1 MKFSIFQSSKQGPRL
16 YNEDRLAYSYSK
28 ESLLMVVADGMG
40 GHHHGEMAAE
50 LAVKMMTEA
59 FQKAALPT
67 LKNPA
72 EFLTQQIQL
81 IHTAIAAL
89 KESRRLAESP
99 RTTIVVAIVQH
110 HYLYVAHVGD
120 SRLYHFRRKHPIYRT
135 EDHSVVQA
143 LYRKGALKIANIA
156 HHPDRHKIYNC
167 LGGDAQPKIDLG
179 LKRELKNGD
188 RVLLCSDGLWS
199 ALTDDELS
207 KVLHSGPVS
216 GAVISLLNLAD
227 NIAGETGDNMSAIA
241 LELSHDASDPSW
253 VSTGT
258 MPLGETTTII
268 MPPTQ
273 QDNPE
278 YALSDADLSDD
289 DIERRIAE
297 IQLALNK
304 TIR

>member
-1 MKFSIFQSSKQGPRL
+1 MKFSIFQNSIQGPRL

-59 FQKAALPT
+59 FQKSAAPT

-72 EFLTQQIQL
+72 EFLTQQIQQ
-81 IHTAIAAL
+81 IHTAICAL
-89 KESRRLAESP
+89 KESHKLSESP

-120 SRLYHFRRKHPIYRT
+120 SRLYHFRRKHQIYRT

-143 LYRKGALKIANIA
+143 LYRRGSLKITNIA

-167 LGGDAQPKIDLG
+167 LGGNTPPKIDLG

-188 RVLLCSDGLWS
+188 RILLCSDGLWS
-199 ALTDDELS
+199 ALSDDDLC
-207 KVLHSGPVS
+207 KILHSAPVS
-216 GAVISLLNLAD
+216 SGVITLLNLAENVAGEMGD
-227 NIAGETGDNMSAIA
+227 NISAIA

-258 MPLGETTTII
+258 MPLGETTTMI
-268 MPPTQ
+268 MPPTHQ
-273 QDNPE
+273 QNPE
-278 YALSDADLSDD
+278 HGLSDAELNDD

-304 TIR
+304 TIN

>member
-1 MKFSIFQSSKQGPRL
+1 MKFSIFQNSKQGPRL

-28 ESLLMVVADGMG
+28 ESLLLVVADGMG

-59 FQKAALPT
+59 FQKSALPT

-89 KESRRLAESP
+89 KESRRLPESP

-120 SRLYHFRRKHPIYRT
+120 SRLYHFRRKHQIYRT

-143 LYRKGALKIANIA
+143 LYRKGTLKIANIA

-167 LGGDAQPKIDLG
+167 LGGDTPPKIDLG

-188 RVLLCSDGLWS
+188 RILLCSDGLWS
-199 ALTDDELS
+199 ALTDDELCQ
-207 KVLHSGPVS
+207 VLHSGPVS
-216 GAVISLLNLAD
+216 GAVTSLLNLAD
-227 NIAGETGDNMSAIA
+227 NIAGEMGDNMSAIA
-241 LELSHDASDPSW
+241 LELSHDANDPSW

-268 MPPTQ
+268 MPPTHQ
-273 QDNPE
+273 ENPE
-278 YALSDADLSDD
+278 HALSDADLSDD

>member
-1 MKFSIFQSSKQGPRL
+1 MKFSIFQNSKQGPRL

-72 EFLTQQIQL
+72 EFLAQQIQL
-81 IHTAIAAL
+81 THTAISAL
-89 KESRRLAESP
+89 KESRKLTESP
-99 RTTIVVAIVQH
+99 RTTIVAAIVQH

-120 SRLYHFRRKHPIYRT
+120 SRLYHFRRKHQIYRT

-143 LYRKGALKIANIA
+143 LYRKGVLKIANIA
-156 HHPDRHKIYNC
+156 NHPERHKIYNC
-167 LGGDAQPKIDLG
+167 LGGDAPPKIDLG

-188 RVLLCSDGLWS
+188 RILLCSDGLWS
-199 ALTDDELS
+199 ALTDDELC

-216 GAVISLLNLAD
+216 GAVSALLNLAD
-227 NIAGETGDNMSAIA
+227 NIAGEMGDNMSAIA

-268 MPPTQ
+268 MPPTHQ
-273 QDNPE
+273 E
-278 YALSDADLSDD
+278 DATNTSPDLDLSDD

-304 TIR
+304 STR